1 MAGYKDRSRPYVGVY
16 SVSYMLKKAFSKAKD
31 VQFILVVDNASLFLN
46 LIEELIKP
54 FINFIEM
61 FKRQYLLEN

>member
-16 SVSYMLKKAFSKAKD
+16 SVSYMLKHAFLKSNN
-31 VQFILVVDNASLFLN
+31 VQFILVIDYNSLLLN

-54 FINFIEM
+54 FKNFI
-61 FKRQYLLEN
+61 